1 MATIVKRDSGRW
13 QARVRKAGGR
23 QLSRTFANKSAAEAW
38 ARAEESDIDRG
49 VWRDRSV
56 ADRTTMAALLKRYA
70 EEVITG
76 RKGAYVELC
85 RVRRLEED
93 LGHLRLSA
101 ITPLLL
107 AEWRDER
114 LRAVASAT
122 VSREM
127 TTLSGALTWAR
138 KELMIPM
145 PEHPVAAIRRPP
157 QGKPR
162 ERRLLD
168 GEECRLMAVLQGSA
182 DVTRGA
188 KRAGNYQTGAR
199 NLWIKPLVQLA
210 LETAMRQGEL
220 LALRWEHV
228 NLSAQTAYLPD
239 TKNGD
244 SRTVPLSRKAVS
256 VLQDLPRS
264 INGRVLPITAD
275 AAKRA
280 WTRALKRGRVR
291 YERECEQTGVVVDP
305 QFLTGLH
312 FHDLRHEATSR
323 LAEKLPN
330 LIELAAVTGH
340 KDLRMLKRYYHPR
353 AVDLARKLG

>member
-23 QLSRTFANKSAAEAW
+23 QVSRTFGTKADAEAW
-38 ARAEESDIDRG
+38 ARAQESEMERG
-49 VWRDRSV
+49 VWLDRSL
-56 ADRTTMAALLKRYA
+56 ADRMTLGALLDRYST
-70 EEVITG
+70 EVISG
-76 RKGAYVELC
+76 RKGAQVDVS
-85 RVRRLEED
+85 RARRLKED

-101 ITPLLL
+101 VTPRVL
-107 AEWRDER
+107 AEWRDSR
-114 LRAVASAT
+114 LRAVAPAT

-145 PEHPVAAIRRPP
+145 PEHPVSAIRRPP
-157 QGKPR
+157 QGRPR
-162 ERRLLD
+162 ERRLLE
-168 GEECRLMAVLQGSA
+168 GEEAQLMAALSGSA
-182 DVTRGA
+182 EVTAGS
-188 KRAGNYQTGAR
+188 KRAGSYQTGTR
-199 NLWIKPLVQLA
+199 NPWIKFLVQLA

-220 LALRWEHV
+220 LALRWKNV
-228 NLSAQTAYLPD
+228 NLAAQTAHLPD
-239 TKNGD
+239 TKNGE
-244 SRTVPLSRKAVS
+244 SRTVPLSRKAVA
-256 VLQDLPRS
+256 VLAELPRS
-264 INGRVLPITAD
+264 DDGRVLPITAD

-280 WTRALKRGRVR
+280 WTRALRRGRIR
-291 YERECEQTGVVVDP
+291 YERACEQAGVAADVR
-305 QFLTGLH
+305 LLKGLH

-353 AVDLARKLG
+353 AEDLAKKLD